1 MSLQLQEG
9 FKFQALGVIIYVF
22 VLIYLQLTIGGP
34 DSMNILMPALTEKF
48 NMNPGEVMGAI
59 SAVRLLGVIAGVI
72 AGALIMKH
80 GFKNIG
86 VPSVIISGL
95 AVGMMGRVDSW
106 MGIMVIQT
114 IITVLTPVLMFIQGG
129 LIANWF
135 VRYKGVIF
143 GIVTIAAPLSTA
155 TFTPFGMPIFH
166 EVGFVNFYTGLGA
179 FITLWGVLGV
189 WAMKEKPEDHGFS
202 PDGIPFTEEEK
213 AEVEALRAIELN
225 TSWTFKRVMGC
236 KEFWMIAFS
245 WGMIGG
251 LMMAGIMSQ
260 VVPILLG
267 SGMELK
273 EALGLMSIMAIGG
286 MPLSYVWGWLDD
298 KIGTPK
304 ANAVFSLAYVIGAA
318 GFALGGPDSMYL
330 IYIALFCISLGV
342 GGMPN
347 LMPSLIVWVF
357 GRNEFVNISRWINV
371 AQAILMSVGMTYL
384 AVMNDVTGSYSAGLM
399 SFVPLAILC
408 AISFLMIKKTH
419 DPERIAIEESKAE
432 KNNTTMN
439 KEALS

>member
-9 FKFQALGVIIYVF
+9 FKFQAVGVIIYVF
-22 VLIYLQLTIGGP
+22 VLMYLQLTIGGP

-80 GFKNIG
+80 GFKRIG
-86 VPSVIISGL
+86 APSVLICGL

-155 TFTPFGMPIFH
+155 TFTPFGMPVFQ
-166 EVGFVNFYTGLGA
+166 EVGFANFYMGLGA
-179 FITLWGVLGV
+179 FIAMWGFIGF
-189 WAMKEKPEDHGFS
+189 WAMREKPEDYGFA
-202 PDGIPFTEEEK
+202 PDGIPFTEEEL
-213 AEVEALRAIELN
+213 AEVEALRATELQ
-225 TSWTFKRVMGC
+225 TAWTLKRLLRC
-236 KEFWMIAFS
+236 KEFWLIAFS

-267 SGMELK
+267 SGLELK
-273 EALGLMSIMAIGG
+273 DALGMMSIMAIGG

-298 KIGTPK
+298 KMGTPK
-304 ANAVFSLAYVIGAA
+304 TNAVFSLAYVVGAA

-357 GRNEFVNISRWINV
+357 GRNEFVNISRWVNV

-384 AVMNDVTGSYSAGLM
+384 AVMNDITGSYSAGLM

-408 AISFLMIKKTH
+408 GISFLMIKKTH
-419 DPERIAIEESKAE
+419 DPERIAIEETKTATSRAS
-432 KNNTTMN
+432 TGHQV
-439 KEALS
+439 LS